1 MSTYNVS
8 LREAVIPRSSALTKS
23 LLVLVGALFL
33 AALAQISIPVPG
45 SPVPVTGQTLGVL
58 LLATAYG
65 ANMGFATF
73 ALYLVMGIAGAPVY
87 AGQSH
92 GFEKISGAT
101 GGYLVGMLLA
111 SWVLGALAGR
121 KWDQRI
127 FSGITTMLIGNVII
141 FTFGLIWL
149 HHVVGKSWS
158 WTFSAGLTPFIF
170 GEAIKIAI
178 AGTSLPAVWK
188 LVARTR

>member
-121 KWDQRI
+121 HTGAPDQCGCLLEARARRI
-127 FSGITTMLIGNVII
+127 PAQRH
-141 FTFGLIWL
+141 L
-149 HHVVGKSWS
+149 HVSPP
-158 WTFSAGLTPFIF
+158 L
-170 GEAIKIAI
+170 
-178 AGTSLPAVWK
+178 
-188 LVARTR
+188 